1 MKRFYMAALCGMSV
15 LSGLGLVSAA
25 GWAAPPAAV
34 NLHARTT
41 GELAALCGADA
52 GSPGADVKISFCHG
66 FAQGA
71 LDDRMKLSTDK
82 KPVCLPPSAP
92 NRAATM
98 KEFVGWVR
106 ATPAN
111 IELPVLDGL
120 FKFLGE
126 RFPCKS

>member
-1 MKRFYMAALCGMSV
+1 MKRFYLAALCGMGV
-15 LSGLGLVSAA
+15 LSGLGLVSTA
-25 GWAAPPAAV
+25 GWAAPPAPV
-34 NLHARTT
+34 NLQVRTA
-41 GELAALCGADA
+41 GDLAALCGADL
-52 GSPGADVKISFCHG
+52 GSPGADVKISFCNG

-71 LDDRMKLSTDK
+71 LDDRMKLSADK
-82 KPVCLPPSAP
+82 KPVCIPPAAP

-111 IELPVLDGL
+111 IQLPVLDGL

>member
-1 MKRFYMAALCGMSV
+1 MKRLFLMAVC
-15 LSGLGLVSAA
+15 GLGVLAGLGPMSSPGGAA
-25 GWAAPPAAV
+25 TPAPV
-34 NLHARTT
+34 NLQVRTA
-41 GELAALCGADA
+41 GDLAALCGADP
-52 GSPGADVKISFCHG
+52 GSPGADVKISFCNG

-82 KPVCLPPSAP
+82 KPVCFPPAAP

-111 IELPVLDGL
+111 LGLPVLDGL

-126 RFPCKS
+126 RFPCKA